1 MKTLLSFA
9 RRTPS
14 AVLLLLQLLIILTM
28 PLLSRSLAAQA
39 VSWCLSALALI
50 LVAVIIRRTPV
61 FNAVG
66 LVFVV
71 LALGLNA
78 AVVWLNADA
87 WAMWANVVEGVAYL
101 YAAVGIVLYIMQD
114 RDVTRDELFAAA
126 AGFTLMAWGF
136 AFFYSAL
143 QLVFPHSII
152 AAVNNDAPRTWIEL
166 LFMSFSAQTNTG
178 LGDVIAVHP
187 LGRAVSAVQMFCG
200 VMYVVLIVSRLV
212 GMSISQGTSSNQST
226 GEGS

>member
-14 AVLLLLQLLIILTM
+14 AVLLLLQLLIILTV

-152 AAVNNDAPRTWIEL
+152 AAVNNDVPRTWIEL

-226 GEGS
+226 GQGS

>member
-14 AVLLLLQLLIILTM
+14 AVLLLQLLIILTV
-28 PLLSRSLAAQA
+28 PLLSHSLAAQA

-50 LVAVIIRRTPV
+50 LVAAIIRRTPV

-212 GMSISQGTSSNQST
+212 GMSISQGASSSQST
-226 GEGS
+226 GQGS

>member
-126 AGFTLMAWGF
+126 AGFTLMAWGC

-152 AAVNNDAPRTWIEL
+152 AAVNNDVPRTWIEL

-212 GMSISQGTSSNQST
+212 GMLICPRIDGHLLT
-226 GEGS
+226 